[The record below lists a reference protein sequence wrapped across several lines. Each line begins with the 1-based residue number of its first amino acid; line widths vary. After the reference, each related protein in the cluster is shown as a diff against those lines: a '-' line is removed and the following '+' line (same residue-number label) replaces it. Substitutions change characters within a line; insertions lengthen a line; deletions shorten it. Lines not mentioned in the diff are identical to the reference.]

1 MLINTILIQRTI
13 ERQELWAQ
21 LKPEDFR
28 ALTPPAGPKDTAERI
43 RALSG
48 IMRELGYQSG
58 ESGRFRG
65 GSGAAVDAARDGN
78 AGRFVITSP
87 LTGASL

>member
-28 ALTPPAGPKDTAERI
+28 ALTPPAGLRI
-43 RALSG
+43 GPSASG
-48 IMRELGYQSG
+48 PCPASC
-58 ESGRFRG
+58 ES
-65 GSGAAVDAARDGN
+65 
-78 AGRFVITSP
+78 
-87 LTGASL
+87 

>member
-13 ERQELWAQ
+13 EWQELWAQ

-65 GSGAAVDAARDGN
+65 VWGCG
-78 AGRFVITSP
+78 
-87 LTGASL
+87 

>member
-28 ALTPPAGPKDTAERI
+28 ALTPPAGAKDRAELI

-58 ESGRFRG
+58 SIDPANEKLPAIEGDKLCVS
-65 GSGAAVDAARDGN
+65 
-78 AGRFVITSP
+78 
-87 LTGASL
+87 